1 MHRRFALDGLAIL
14 VLEEGEHSVLRY
26 PKAQNHETGSNHQ
39 SKNANSR
46 YDHNEVSGFEFRESN
61 ASHSS
66 NNVKREVKKM
76 IYSDGFGDLY
86 LEKPRRAI

>member
-1 MHRRFALDGLAIL
+1 MHRRFGLDGLAIL

-46 YDHNEVSGFEFRESN
+46 YDHNEV
-61 ASHSS
+61 
-66 NNVKREVKKM
+66 
-76 IYSDGFGDLY
+76 
-86 LEKPRRAI
+86 